1 QSSSVVRASTST
13 AQVCPLTV
21 SSTLIGARNLGR
33 LARIHDG
40 AYCERN
46 GNPPPII
53 RRGVQVGQ
61 RLDIGEGGAHGFARD
76 SLLGPRRLQRLG
88 DGVEPQWHI
97 GGRADADR
105 QPPADPVFIERNL
118 RSRGHIS
125 EIAPPRTRL

>member
-1 QSSSVVRASTST
+1 PSSSTVQAPQTPCSQPACAPVSPSRSRRQSSSEVRASTST

-40 AYCERN
+40 AYRERD

-61 RLDIGEGGAHGFARD
+61 RLDLGKG
-76 SLLGPRRLQRLG
+76 LLHRHAG
-88 DGVEPQWHI
+88 
-97 GGRADADR
+97 
-105 QPPADPVFIERNL
+105 
-118 RSRGHIS
+118 
-125 EIAPPRTRL
+125 